1 MPQGFSNSNMKKR
14 NSVLVFLK
22 GTTAPLVL
30 YVDNPIGVYEELAGI
45 LKKNSHTP
53 MLIEKTT
60 LGPIKKV
67 CINSTEMAAVALQEE
82 QYM

>member
-1 MPQGFSNSNMKKR
+1 MPKPFSQANVKTR

-30 YVDNPIGVYEELAGI
+30 YVDNPIGVYEELSSI
-45 LKKNSHTP
+45 LKKNSPTP
-53 MLIEKTT
+53 MLIEKSTM
-60 LGPIKKV
+60 GPIKKV
-67 CINSTEMAAVALQEE
+67 CINSTELAAVALQEE